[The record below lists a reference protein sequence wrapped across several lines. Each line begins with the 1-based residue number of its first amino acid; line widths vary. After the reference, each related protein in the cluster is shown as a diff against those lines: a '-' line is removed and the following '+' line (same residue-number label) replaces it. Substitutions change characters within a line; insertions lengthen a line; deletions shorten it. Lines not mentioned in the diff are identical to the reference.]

1 MKARV
6 KVLKFENIN
15 GTSSKTG
22 NDYDMDFMHVLDID
36 NFDKFKV
43 LVPKDELGA
52 LRQAT
57 GKEGL
62 LDCCVNPKTDKL
74 DFASFKA
81 AA

>member
-6 KVLKFENIN
+6 RILKFENIH
-15 GTSSKTG
+15 GTSAKTG
-22 NDYDMDFMHVLDID
+22 NEYDMDFMHCLDIE

-43 LVPKDELGA
+43 LVPKDELQV
-52 LRQAT
+52 LRAVT
-57 GKEGL
+57 GKDGV

-74 DFASFKA
+74 DYSSFKA